1 VLRRKKFKSKKRKSK
16 HVVKIRYILYGLII
30 FIGYNFT
37 FNFLKNK
44 TLKTSN
50 TNLINFLLSD
60 TNHIV
65 KKNYDS
71 SKIVGGLFKLF
82 SNININNPVSIL
94 DSDISSVIKVD
105 NYDTYDDNYD
115 NNNELERVSKYIE
128 DPDPSQKQDDP
139 IVYIYNSHQLEN
151 YNTSNNEIYNIK
163 PNVMMTSYMLREK
176 LMENGISSLVE
187 EANINELLRVN
198 GWSGSSAYK
207 ASKLLVEDAK
217 EKNKSLKYFIDVHRD
232 SVKRE
237 LTTIEINNITYARL
251 YFVIGLE
258 NPDYKYNME
267 FATKLDKM
275 LNDEY
280 KGISKGILAK
290 EGENVN
296 GVYNQNLDKNLLLI
310 EFGGVDNTIEEVKN
324 TVEVVAKKLSEFIK
338 QNENA
343 SQ

>member
-1 VLRRKKFKSKKRKSK
+1 MAKKRRFKAKKKKNRSMGKLKYIIYILLIYFGCNLTFNYLKTKKFN
-16 HVVKIRYILYGLII
+16 I
-30 FIGYNFT
+30 
-37 FNFLKNK
+37 
-44 TLKTSN
+44 SN
-50 TNLINFLLSD
+50 PSLINFLLSD
-60 TNHIV
+60 TNHV
-65 KKNYDS
+65 LKKEYNS
-71 SKIVGGLFKLF
+71 STFINNFFKLF
-82 SNININNPVSIL
+82 SNVDINNPVSAL
-94 DSDISSVIKVD
+94 DGEIYSSVVKID
-105 NYDTYDDNYD
+105 NSNEHDDSYD
-115 NNNELERVSKYIE
+115 NINELERVSKYIE
-128 DPDPSQKQDDP
+128 DPNPEDKSDDP

-151 YNTSNNEIYNIK
+151 YSTNNSEIYNIK

-176 LMENGISSLVE
+176 LNDYGIPSLVE

-232 SVKRE
+232 SVKRSA
-237 LTTIEINNITYARL
+237 TTIEINGVTYAKL

-258 NPDYKYNME
+258 NPNYKYNME

-290 EGENVN
+290 EGKGVN

-310 EFGGVDNTIEEVKN
+310 EFGGVDNTIDEVKN
-324 TVEVVAKKLSEFIK
+324 TVEVVAKKLSEYIK
-338 QNENA
+338 NNET
-343 SQ
+343 